1 MSCMNGFRPLCH
13 ITVGALAAVGAVT
26 VAMMLTERGR
36 NIIKNLDSCVCHCAK
51 TVEDAATCVKEEVR
65 SCFCDGDTDEE

>member
-1 MSCMNGFRPLCH
+1 MSCMNGFRPICH

-36 NIIKNLDSCVCHCAK
+36 NILRNLEGCVCQCAK
-51 TVEDAATCVKEEVR
+51 TVENAATSVKDEVI
-65 SCFCDGDTDEE
+65 SCFSDETAAE